1 MNHSSI
7 QNHAFGI
14 STPGFDRQSL
24 PALPLPLHRHSGKGI
39 GQKNGR
45 QPSSRCMSVAAARS
59 LAVLFA
65 LLLTLPICLAAR
77 AQSGSSFPSSSS
89 QPLDS
94 IVALVDDDVILRSE
108 LDLAVKGI
116 VDRIRASGDA
126 MPPQNL
132 LERQVLERLIIRD
145 LQVQRALQ
153 TGIRVSDADIDQALV
168 ALARQNNI
176 SVEQLR
182 KVIEGDGEDFA
193 EFRRNIGEELLTER
207 LRQRIANGMTPVTDT
222 EVDIM
227 LASEDLSG
235 GEFNISH
242 ILVALPD
249 GATPQ
254 QIQDMQAKANDIHRR
269 LEEGLDFASAAIS
282 YSDSQEALEGGLVGW
297 RDLNSIPAF
306 FADAIRNLKPG
317 EFTEPIRSPAGFHIV
332 KVNDFREQRQ
342 VMVKEYHA
350 RHIMVAINDLVTPR
364 AAMDRI
370 TFIKKR
376 LDEGEDFAA
385 LAKEYS
391 DDSTSAT
398 LGGDMGWFPPE
409 AYGERVAQTLNSLKQ
424 DEISE
429 PFQTQGGWHIMQL
442 LGMRE
447 SDRTEEAIREEA
459 RSKIHQQ
466 KAEQEIDRTLRQFRD
481 EAFVEI
487 RLPGEQGP
495 SS

>member
-1 MNHSSI
+1 MTK
-7 QNHAFGI
+7 AF
-14 STPGFDRQSL
+14 TPKL
-24 PALPLPLHRHSGKGI
+24 NLKT
-39 GQKNGR
+39 
-45 QPSSRCMSVAAARS
+45 
-59 LAVLFA
+59 LAW
-65 LLLTLPICLAAR
+65 LLVLPICATAQ
-77 AQSGSSFPSSSS
+77 AQSGSSFSSGAT

-108 LDLAVKGI
+108 LDLAINGI
-116 VDRIRASGDA
+116 VERIRASGET

-132 LERQVLERLIIRD
+132 LERQVLERLIMRE

-168 ALARQNNI
+168 ALSQQNNI
-176 SVEQLR
+176 TVQQLR
-182 KVIEGDGEDFA
+182 EVIENDGEDFA

-207 LRQRIANGMTPVTDT
+207 LRQRIVNGMAPISDT
-222 EVDIM
+222 EVEIL

-242 ILVALPD
+242 ILVALPE

-254 QIQDMQAKANDIHRR
+254 QIEEKQTKANDIHRR

-282 YSDSQEALEGGLVGW
+282 YSDGQEALEGGAVGW

-306 FADAIRNLKPG
+306 FADAIRDLKPG
-317 EFTEPIRSPAGFHIV
+317 EFTRPIRSPAGFHMV

-350 RHIMVAINDLVTPR
+350 RHIMVKVNELVTPR
-364 AAMDRI
+364 AAMERI
-370 TFIKKR
+370 TQIKER
-376 LDEGEDFAA
+376 LNNNEDFAA

-391 DDSTSAT
+391 DDPTSAN

-409 AYGERVAQTLNSLKQ
+409 AYGERVAQTLQSLKE

-429 PFQTQGGWHIMQL
+429 PFQSPGGWHIIQL
-442 LGMRE
+442 QGVRE

-459 RSKIHQQ
+459 REKIRRQ
-466 KAEQEIDRTLRQFRD
+466 KAELEIDRALRQFRD

-487 RLPGEQGP
+487 RLPGAEKA